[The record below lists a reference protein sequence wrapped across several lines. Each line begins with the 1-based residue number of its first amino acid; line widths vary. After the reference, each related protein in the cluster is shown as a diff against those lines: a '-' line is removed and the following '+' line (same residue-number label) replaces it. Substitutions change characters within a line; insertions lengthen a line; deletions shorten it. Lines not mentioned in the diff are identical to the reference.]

1 MGQITHDTNLSSHGQ
16 TLPRNHSGGRRP
28 ISVRSRSSRRLFKNA
43 TTVGALSNQ
52 SSSNKIC
59 HTWANHTYETSK
71 QIKVLR
77 QEYHNPIDNLA
88 SLKSTFIPQI
98 PQAKLNNSTKEL
110 IDIVDGAQTKFPRHK
125 STGKVRRVVGK
136 RGHKTLR
143 QHKATHS
150 FVVDPIM

>member
-1 MGQITHDTNLSSHGQ
+1 M
-16 TLPRNHSGGRRP
+16 
-28 ISVRSRSSRRLFKNA
+28 RSRSSRRLFKNA

-98 PQAKLNNSTKEL
+98 AQIPPAKMNSSTKDL
-110 IDIVDGAQTKFPRHK
+110 IDIVDGAQAKFARHK

-136 RGHKTLR
+136 RGHKTMR
-143 QHKATHS
+143 
-150 FVVDPIM
+150 